1 MHVPKENEK
10 TLDEKYKSV
19 FNGYGEIVRV
29 KGYKLWIVY
38 EHKNT
43 YG

>member
-1 MHVPKENEK
+1 
-10 TLDEKYKSV
+10 V

-43 YG
+43 YGWDAIFREEKPRKVE